1 MGVAIFLVFTFIAVG
16 IASYSI
22 SIYNG
27 LVRLARNIEKAWANI
42 NVILKQRHDEVPKL
56 IKVCEQ
62 FAQYERS
69 TLEKV
74 IALRTA
80 AIQAIGVREKAE
92 KEGELTRALGGIFA
106 VGEAYPE
113 LKSNANLVQLQQR
126 ISSLESEL
134 SDRRELYNDSVN
146 LYNIRIH
153 QFPDMIFSN
162 MLGYAAKEMFRVS
175 EEEKKDVDLS
185 MNLPK

>member
-27 LVRLARNIEKAWANI
+27 LVRLARNIEKSWANI
-42 NVILKQRHDEVPKL
+42 DVILKQRHDEIPKL
-56 IKVCEQ
+56 IKICEQ

-74 IALRTA
+74 IALRA
-80 AIQAIGVREKAE
+80 AAMQAVGLREKAD

-106 VGEAYPE
+106 VGEAYPV
-113 LKSNANLVQLQQR
+113 LKSNTNFVQLQQR

>member
-113 LKSNANLVQLQQR
+113 LKSNVNFVQLQQR
-126 ISSLESEL
+126 ISSLENEL
-134 SDRRELYNDSVN
+134 ADRRELYNDSVN
-146 LYNIRIH
+146 LYNIRIQ
-153 QFPDMIFSN
+153 QFPDLLLAN
-162 MLGYAAKEMFRVS
+162 LLGYVKKEMFSVS